1 MFDHLTIKNVSRKI
15 LARIESDRPIEDD
28 KARFT
33 GLKIWL
39 GESRN
44 IQAIAQKIVRYK
56 VFSEREKKTG
66 RTIKLHNSEGIEDAQ
81 SFESAFG
88 YKDDLA
94 ELNCAIKYL
103 NQIKAEFPT
112 ASESKVLYERS
123 VDILA
128 EFLSKRGELEL
139 LNFGINLAH
148 VDYILAKRCPQV
160 NFVGIDRSK
169 LTKAFNE
176 INYPQRENVELIAGD
191 IFELLGNRRFDGGA
205 FFHMR
210 TLTFLPKSFVDKL
223 YATAKKARFKYLIGF
238 EPLGISRQTKSAYEF
253 SLNEQQSV
261 AYRGHAFIHN
271 YPELAQRAGYSFIE
285 SGLIKTDHAHEDYRI
300 IYFIAQRNG

>member
-1 MFDHLTIKNVSRKI
+1 MFDNLKITDVSNKI
-15 LARIESDRPIEDD
+15 LLRIKAGRPIEDD

-33 GLKIWL
+33 RLKIWL
-39 GESRN
+39 GESRR
-44 IQAIAQKIVRYK
+44 IQAVAKKIVRYK

-66 RTIKLHNSEGIEDAQ
+66 KTIELHNTEGIEDAQ
-81 SFESAFG
+81 SFESSFG

-103 NQIKAEFPT
+103 KQINAGFPT
-112 ASESKVLYERS
+112 PSESKVLYERS
-123 VDILA
+123 VEILTD
-128 EFLSKRGELEL
+128 FLSKYGELEL

-148 VDYILAKRCPQV
+148 IDYILAESFPKV
-160 NFVGIDRSK
+160 KFVGIDRSK

-176 INYPQRENVELIAGD
+176 INYPGMENVELIAGD
-191 IFELLGNRRFDGGA
+191 IFDLLDKRCFKNGV

-210 TLTFLPKSFVDKL
+210 TLTFLPKGFIDKL
-223 YATAKKARFKYLIGF
+223 YTAARKAQFKYLIGF
-238 EPLGISRQTKSAYEF
+238 EPLGISRQTKKAYEF
-253 SLNEQQSV
+253 SLDQQPSV

-271 YPELAQRAGYSFIE
+271 YTELAHRAGYSIMN

-300 IYFIAQRNG
+300 IYFIAERND